1 MEKEE
6 LWYEYHT
13 KKTKEERDR
22 YLASLSD
29 QEFSDMMSLPIGNV
43 ARIHL
48 SGFRKS
54 RQAINLN
61 KYVIHI
67 PHSSLLIPDGFRK
80 RLIVDEKYFE
90 EENMLMCD
98 YLVDKFIPKD
108 FNNIVKFKYSRMYC
122 DVERYADDNI
132 EEMAKYGMGVLY
144 TKESNGKVFVKRNK
158 KDNDFVINKIYKEH
172 HNRLDNFVEDII
184 NKYGKCFII
193 DLHSFSDEFVDKI
206 FHKRNNPDICLG
218 INGSNYDK
226 ELLVKT
232 IAHFKKYGYSVKIN
246 YPYSGSIISN
256 RYPEVKSMM
265 IEINK
270 RVYLD
275 NISNYNKF
283 YDCMMKY
290 YELLKRE

>member
-1 MEKEE
+1 MEKED

-54 RQAINLN
+54 RQASNLN

-67 PHSSLLIPDGFRK
+67 PHSSLLIPDSFRK
-80 RLIVDEKYFE
+80 RLIIDEKYFE

-132 EEMAKYGMGVLY
+132 EEMSKYGMGVLY

-172 HNRLDNFVEDII
+172 HTRLDNFVEDII

-283 YDCMMKY
+283 YDCMMEY
-290 YELLKRE
+290 YNLLKRY